1 MNSYHFSDG
10 SRTEIK
16 ITEKPKMQHTGTVRS
31 ILTKDYNNQKLY
43 SFGLEEKDG
52 PLYGL
57 GRVTPIFKEGD
68 EIEFGFILNAKGYPT
83 VKGESVV
90 VTKAGTAAKPASKAW
105 SGEKKSAE
113 EKGYWELREAREV
126 ETQKRISY
134 QAAKNTALASVTSMA
149 TLGLL
154 KFGTKKGVVVDNF
167 LQCVDKLTLRYFA
180 EYQAAPSVSIKPP
193 QTDSSPDSEPDDV
206 ENIRDGDVDS
216 DDYDDNP
223 F

>member
-1 MNSYHFSDG
+1 
-10 SRTEIK
+10 
-16 ITEKPKMQHTGTVRS
+16 MQHTGTVRN

-57 GRVTPIFKEGD
+57 GRAVPSFKEGD
-68 EIEFGFILNAKGYPT
+68 EIEFGFTLNSKGYPT
-83 VKGESVV
+83 VKPETVI
-90 VTKAGTAAKPASKAW
+90 VTKAGANVPKVVKTW
-105 SGEKKSAE
+105 SGGKKSAE
-113 EKGYWELREAREV
+113 EKGYWEAREAREA

-134 QAAKNTALASVTSMA
+134 QAAKNTALAAVTALS

-154 KFGTKKGVVVDNF
+154 KLGTKKGVVVDNF

-180 EYQAAPSVSIKPP
+180 EYQNAPTIVVAKPEAKI
-193 QTDSSPDSEPDDV
+193 EPDTDADIAEDDQGLDAAV
-206 ENIRDGDVDS
+206 
-216 DDYDDNP
+216 DDYDDNIP